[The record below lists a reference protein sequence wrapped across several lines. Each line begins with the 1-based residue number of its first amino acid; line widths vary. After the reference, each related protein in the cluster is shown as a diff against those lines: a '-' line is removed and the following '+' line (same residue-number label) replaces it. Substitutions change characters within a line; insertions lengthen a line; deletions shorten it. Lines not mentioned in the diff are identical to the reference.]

1 MQNQLW
7 SRKKSILIC
16 ERLRVEKEVDCF
28 ADSEFP
34 SQALPMPQKQLSEQ
48 VHSPH
53 FTKKNMM
60 TSSSTICQLL
70 FFFKTNPASN
80 NLDIISSRGEAAVSV
95 VLSRQRRAAAA
106 LAMLRDLR
114 ARNWRGL
121 PRAGLSGQLADE
133 ADQTTRDR

>member
-1 MQNQLW
+1 M
-7 SRKKSILIC
+7 
-16 ERLRVEKEVDCF
+16 
-28 ADSEFP
+28 
-34 SQALPMPQKQLSEQ
+34 MP
-48 VHSPH
+48 
-53 FTKKNMM
+53 
-60 TSSSTICQLL
+60 SSSTICQLL

-80 NLDIISSRGEAAVSV
+80 HLDIVSPPGEEAAVSV

-121 PRAGLSGQLADE
+121 PRAGFSGQLADE